1 MLHPL
6 PRNDDQAID
15 LSAVK
20 HMEYDAGDV
29 IAYLGGSLLHGVMS
43 WRRSHERRAVPTPPN
58 ISLDPVTFPIV
69 DEYFAEQVLAKA
81 FPRMHSPASL

>member
-6 PRNDDQAID
+6 PRNEDQAID

-20 HMEYDAGDV
+20 HMEYDAGSV
-29 IAYLGGSLLHGVMS
+29 IVYLGGSLLHGVMS
-43 WRRSHERRAVPTPPN
+43 WRRNHERRA
-58 ISLDPVTFPIV
+58 
-69 DEYFAEQVLAKA
+69 VLAKA